1 MLTKEKGRIHFIGIG
16 GIGMSAIASVLNA
29 IGFEITGSDIY
40 ENEKTKSLIN
50 SGIKIYYGHDASNI
64 KEGTLAVVNSTAI
77 SGTNQEMIQAKK
89 FRIPIVGR
97 GEMLA
102 ELMRLRK
109 GIAISGAHGKTTTT
123 SLVCQIMRNT
133 EYSPICII
141 GGNHFNLKSN
151 ACFKNLESEYLVCEA
166 DESDGSFLHLS
177 PVYNIVTNIDNDHL
191 DYYGNIE
198 NIREAFLN
206 FINKVPFYG
215 ASFICFENEDLRNLS
230 DRVNKRFFSYGFSKD
245 YDYYVARESIKNIND
260 NTCFTVFYRGESLG
274 EFEFKL
280 IGEHNILNALAAVAL
295 SHHLDIDLD
304 SIKSSLLS
312 FEGVDRRLNILYSD
326 KDYKFFD
333 DYAHHPTEI
342 MATLKSLKNVYADRR
357 IIAIFQPHRYSRT
370 ELLLAE
376 FAAAFGDSDVVI
388 ITDIY
393 AAGEKP
399 IKNVTGE
406 GFASAVKDFHDNVIY
421 VKDMADIASTL
432 DTLKRSGDVMITLG
446 AGNIV
451 DMGRAY
457 VTRVFGT

>member
-1 MLTKEKGRIHFIGIG
+1 MLTKERGRIHFIGIG

-29 IGFEITGSDIY
+29 IGFTITGSDIS
-40 ENEKTKSLIN
+40 ENEKTKSLID
-50 SGIKIYYGHDASNI
+50 SGIEIYYGHDASNI
-64 KEGTLAVVNSTAI
+64 KEDTLAVVNSTAI
-77 SGTNQEMIQAKK
+77 ATTNQEIIQAKK
-89 FRIPIVGR
+89 YRIPIVGR

-177 PVYNIVTNIDNDHL
+177 PIYNIVTNIDNDHL

-198 NIREAFLN
+198 NIRVAFLK

-215 ASFICFENEDLRNLS
+215 ASFLCFENEDLRSLS
-230 DRVNKRFFSYGFSKD
+230 KSVSKRFYSYGFSKD
-245 YDYYVARESIKNIND
+245 YDYYVDRASIKNVPN

-274 EFEFKL
+274 EFKFKL
-280 IGEHNILNALAAVAL
+280 IGEHNVLNALAAVGL
-295 SHHLDIDLD
+295 SHHLNIDLD
-304 SIKSSLLS
+304 SIRSSLLS
-312 FEGVDRRLNILYSD
+312 FEGVARRLNMLYND
-326 KDYKFFD
+326 DVTFFD
-333 DYAHHPTEI
+333 DYGHHPTEI
-342 MATLKSLKNVYADRR
+342 MATLKALKNVYPDRR

-370 ELLLAE
+370 QLLLSE
-376 FAAAFGDSDVVI
+376 FAAAFSDSDVLI

-393 AAGEKP
+393 SAGESP

-406 GFASAVKDFHDNVIY
+406 GFASVVQGFHNNVIY
-421 VKDMADIASTL
+421 VKEMTDIAFKL
-432 DTLKRSGDVMITLG
+432 DSIKKSGDVMVTLG

-457 VTRVFGT
+457 VQRLLRT